1 MVKLF
6 DLYATVQKCE
16 VGKIFVMFL
25 SVFYYDNQYYYF
37 HSNIVKYY
45 NVFQIVLNITIHL
58 LLPI

>member
-25 SVFYYDNQYYYF
+25 SVFYQ
-37 HSNIVKYY
+37 V
-45 NVFQIVLNITIHL
+45 NITIFTVIL
-58 LLPI
+58 WNITMYFKLY